1 MSEQSGA
8 DLSKLRIN
16 REETPKTGGGGGGRG
31 IGKAILLYAI
41 GAIVVGLGI
50 FFLIRTLMEEP
61 EIVEVAVAGYISPSM
76 DRTVLT
82 ASGYVVAQRKAA
94 VASKATGRIIALY
107 YREGDRVKRGDI
119 IAKIES
125 EDVVAALDQARADL
139 AVTSAS
145 LFDAKRNFERAD
157 TLLRRNLISRSEY
170 DAAQSKFQATEA
182 GIRSREAAVR
192 GAEVA
197 LENTNIRAP
206 FDGTVLTK
214 NADVGEVVAPFAAG
228 ASSRVA
234 VVTIADMGSLQVE
247 ADVSESNITNVS
259 VGQQVEVTLD
269 AYPERRYPGKVDKI
283 VPTADRAKA
292 TVMTK
297 IRFLEKDERVLPEM
311 GAKAHF
317 LRSNTGDGAG
327 DAASGESILAVDG
340 RAIVRNSG
348 GASVFVVEGT
358 AARLVAVR
366 TGRTIGGMMEILEGV
381 TAGTKIIVNPPV
393 KLSTGS
399 QVRIKE

>member
-1 MSEQSGA
+1 MSDQSGA
-8 DLSKLRIN
+8 DLSRLRIT
-16 REETPKTGGGGGGRG
+16 REEAPRGGGLPPGRG
-31 IGKAILLYAI
+31 TGKAILLYSI
-41 GAIVVGLGI
+41 GGI
-50 FFLIRTLMEEP
+50 LIALAVLFLVRTITEEP
-61 EIVEVAVAGYISPSM
+61 EIVEVAVAGYVSPSM

-94 VASKATGRIIALY
+94 IASKATGRIMALY
-107 YREGDRVKRGDI
+107 FREGDRVRKGDV

-125 EDVVAALDQARADL
+125 EDVEASLEQARADL
-139 AVTSAS
+139 AVANAS
-145 LFDAKRNFERAD
+145 LFDVKRSFERAD
-157 TLLRRNLISRSEY
+157 TLLGRGLISRAEY
-170 DAAQSKFQATEA
+170 DAARSKYDATEA
-182 GIRSREAAVR
+182 AIRSKEAAVR

-247 ADVSESNITNVS
+247 ADVSESNIPNVT
-259 VGQQVEVTLD
+259 VGQEVEVTLD
-269 AYPERRYPGKVDKI
+269 AYPERRYRAVVDKI

-292 TVMTK
+292 TVLTK
-297 IRFLEKDERVLPEM
+297 VRFLEKDERVLPEM

-317 LRSNTGDGAG
+317 LNGSGGGGAT
-327 DAASGESILAVDG
+327 SGQSILAVDT

-348 GASVFVVEGT
+348 GVSVFVIEGT
-358 AARLVAVR
+358 AAKLVGVT
-366 TGRTIGGMMEILEGV
+366 TGRTVGTMTEILSGV
-381 TAGTKIIVNPPV
+381 AQGTKVIVNPPG

-399 QVRIKE
+399 QVKIKE

>member
-1 MSEQSGA
+1 MSDQREA
-8 DLSKLRIN
+8 DLSKLRIT
-16 REETPKTGGGGGGRG
+16 REEPAGRPPKPG
-31 IGKAILLYAI
+31 IRTAVLLYSVGAVVIVLAIL
-41 GAIVVGLGI
+41 
-50 FFLIRTLMEEP
+50 FLVRSFTDEP
-61 EIVEVAVAGYISPSM
+61 ETVEIATASYISPSLN
-76 DRTVLT
+76 RTVLT

-94 VASKATGRIIALY
+94 VASKATGRIVALY
-107 YREGDRVKRGDI
+107 FREGDKVRRGDI

-125 EDVVAALDQARADL
+125 ADVEASLEQARAEL
-139 AVTSAS
+139 AVATAS
-145 LFDAKRNFERAD
+145 LFDARRIYERSD
-157 TLLRRNLISRSEY
+157 TLIKRGLISQAEF
-170 DAAQSKFQATEA
+170 DAAESRYQSVQASV
-182 GIRSREAAVR
+182 RSREASVTS
-192 GAEVA
+192 AEVA

-259 VGQQVEVTLD
+259 IRQPVEVTLD
-269 AYPERRYPGKVDKI
+269 AYPERRYRGVVEKI

-297 IRFLEKDERVLPEM
+297 IRFLEKDDRVLPEM

-317 LRSNTGDGAG
+317 LSEAPG
-327 DAASGESILAVDG
+327 DAAASTASLLAVDA
-340 RAIVRNSG
+340 RAVVKTPDG
-348 GASVFVVEGT
+348 PAVFVVDGT
-358 AARLVAVR
+358 TATLTAVR
-366 TGRTIGGMMEILEGV
+366 TGGTLGTMIEI
-381 TAGTKIIVNPPV
+381 TAGLTQGTKVVVNPPE

-399 QVRIKE
+399 QVRPKE